1 MLISEKEKQRQQDAF
16 ENLRAEDLIKLEE
29 GGKAPLGMGNNDHE
43 QLSEMMDQLTNF
55 FF

>member
-1 MLISEKEKQRQQDAF
+1 MISEKEKQRQQDAF
-16 ENLRAEDLIKLEE
+16 ENWGPEDLIKLDE

-43 QLSEMMDQLTNF
+43 QLSEMMNQLTSF